1 MTPDNKLDDAEAQD
15 GAIEHEDD
23 IDWHEIIDT
32 TESDYRRRRFA
43 FNSADCATE
52 EEVTTSL
59 HAWIHSIFEE
69 ETEHDDRDASM
80 HAKG

>member
-1 MTPDNKLDDAEAQD
+1 MTSEDPGDPERRDF
-15 GAIEHEDD
+15 AIEHEDD
-23 IDWHEIIDT
+23 IDWDEIIDA

-69 ETEHDDRDASM
+69 EATEHVDNDASV
-80 HAKG
+80 HGKR

>member
-1 MTPDNKLDDAEAQD
+1 MATDDS
-15 GAIEHEDD
+15 IEHEDD
-23 IDWHEIIDT
+23 INWREVIDA
-32 TESDYRRRRFA
+32 TESDWLRRRFA

-69 ETEHDDRDASM
+69 ATEHVDHDASM
-80 HAKG
+80 RADG

>member
-1 MTPDNKLDDAEAQD
+1 MGGFMAAD
-15 GAIEHEDD
+15 GSIEHEDD
-23 IDWHEIIDT
+23 IDWKEIIDA
-32 TESDYRRRRFA
+32 TESDWLRRRFA

-69 ETEHDDRDASM
+69 ATEHVDNDASM
-80 HAKG
+80 RADG

>member
-1 MTPDNKLDDAEAQD
+1 MTSGNKLDAPEAQD

-52 EEVTTSL
+52 EEVTSSL
-59 HAWIHSIFEE
+59 HAWIHSVFEE
-69 ETEHDDRDASM
+69 EIEDVEQVNSV
-80 HAKG
+80 HAQS